1 MKNLPKVSIVTPSYN
16 QVEFLEKT
24 ILSVINQD
32 YPNIEYI
39 IIDGGSTDGSQEII
53 KKYENKI
60 SYWVSEK
67 DNGQSDA
74 INKGFKKCTGD
85 IVAWI
90 NSDDLYVEGA
100 ISCAVA
106 YFSEHTG
113 IDMVHG
119 KIDLIDVHGEY
130 ITYVA
135 SKDFTLQELII
146 SNQVWQPSVFF
157 KRKIFDEIGYLDESY
172 HYIMDYDFWIRIAT
186 RYNIGYINSTLAR
199 FRLHGQSKTVSNS
212 DLFLI
217 ENLIMLDRLLHK
229 YEHKEAVEK
238 PVFFSI
244 ATLLPKFLF
253 NHPLLR
259 YKNTSKNTA
268 TKLLTR
274 SRSWRIIDRL

>member
-1 MKNLPKVSIVTPSYN
+1 
-16 QVEFLEKT
+16 
-24 ILSVINQD
+24 
-32 YPNIEYI
+32 
-39 IIDGGSTDGSQEII
+39 
-53 KKYENKI
+53 
-60 SYWVSEK
+60 
-67 DNGQSDA
+67 
-74 INKGFKKCTGD
+74 
-85 IVAWI
+85 
-90 NSDDLYVEGA
+90 
-100 ISCAVA
+100 
-106 YFSEHTG
+106 
-113 IDMVHG
+113 MV
-119 KIDLIDVHGEY
+119 KY

-217 ENLIMLDRLLHK
+217 QNLIMLDRLLHK

-238 PVFFSI
+238 PSFFSI

-253 NHPLLR
+253 NHPLPEIQKYQQKHCNKIINEVQRLAD
-259 YKNTSKNTA
+259 Y
-268 TKLLTR
+268 R
-274 SRSWRIIDRL
+274 SL